1 LSAHTLNLISSPND
15 PPPPR
20 KNIRVLL
27 LEDRASDAEL
37 IVRELRRCNFEP
49 CWDRAET
56 EEQFIGLLDPSVDVI
71 LADYNLP
78 KFDGLTALKKL
89 QELKLDI
96 PFIIISGSLGDEL
109 VAQCIK
115 QGVTDYLMKDRLER
129 LGLAVSN
136 ALDEHRLRGERV
148 LVEEQLRQAQKMEAI
163 GQLAGGIAHDFNNVL
178 TVINGWSGM
187 LLNDKGVSEFTREAA
202 KQIYTAGQRASS
214 LTRQLLYFSR
224 KRPIERISFDLN
236 QTIEEIASM
245 LRRLIGEHINLT
257 LDLAKGLPPIEADIS
272 MMEQV
277 LVNLTVNAR
286 DAMPDGGRLT
296 LQTKAIELTEA
307 DVRGREDLR
316 PGCFVSLRV
325 QDTGCG
331 IPPEILTR
339 VFEPFFTTKEVGKG
353 TGLGLATVFG
363 IVKQHHGWLEID
375 STVGEGTCLTMTLP
389 ISEAKETVPVRSNAV
404 EGPVSGGSETILIVE
419 DEASVRE
426 FAVAVLKPLGYRILQ
441 ARSGLDALEVW
452 KWHSSRI
459 RLLLTDMVMPDDLTG
474 PELADKLVAEKPGL
488 AVIFTSGYSQ
498 ETMGSVFAPA
508 KARRFIHKPYSP
520 RQLSTVVREVLDTGK
535 VNGNARVLASS

>member
-1 LSAHTLNLISSPND
+1 M
-15 PPPPR
+15 
-20 KNIRVLL
+20 
-27 LEDRASDAEL
+27 EDRANDAEL
-37 IVRELRRCNFEP
+37 IVRELKRCNFEP
-49 CWDRAET
+49 NWVRAET
-56 EEQFIGLLDPSVDVI
+56 EEGFVALLDPSVDII

-78 KFDGLTALKKL
+78 QFDGLKALKKL
-89 QELKLDI
+89 QESKLGI
-96 PFIIISGSLGDEL
+96 PFIIISGALGDEL

-136 ALDEHRLRGERV
+136 ALDEHRLRGERA

-187 LLNDKGVSEFTREAA
+187 LLNDSAVSETTREAA

-224 KRPIERISFDLN
+224 KRPIERVTFDLN

-245 LRRLIGEHINLT
+245 LRRLIGEHIALK
-257 LDLAKGLPPIEADIS
+257 LDLAIALPPIEADVS

-286 DAMPDGGRLT
+286 DAMPNGGRLD
-296 LQTKAIELTEA
+296 LQTRTVELTEA
-307 DVRGREDLR
+307 DVSGKTDLPPGRYI
-316 PGCFVSLRV
+316 SLRV

-331 IPPEILTR
+331 IPPEILSR
-339 VFEPFFTTKEVGKG
+339 VFEPFFTTKEIGKG

-363 IVKQHHGWLEID
+363 IVKQHHGWLEVE
-375 STVGEGTCLTMTLP
+375 SVVNNGACFTLLLP
-389 ISEAKETVPVRSNAV
+389 VAEKRASGNVRSSV
-404 EGPVSGGSETILIVE
+404 TEGPGTGGRETILIVE

-426 FAVAVLKPLGYRILQ
+426 FAIAVLKPLGYRILQ

-452 KWHSSRI
+452 KWHSARI
-459 RLLLTDMVMPDDLTG
+459 NLLLTDMVMPDDITG
-474 PELADKLVAEKPGL
+474 PALAEKLVAEKPGL
-488 AVIFTSGYSQ
+488 PVIFTSGYSQ
-498 ETMGSVFAPA
+498 ETMGSVFSPDKGA
-508 KARRFIHKPYSP
+508 RFIHKPYSP
-520 RQLSTVVREVLDTGK
+520 RQLSTLVREALDAK
-535 VNGNARVLASS
+535 SSRVQANATVSS

>member
-1 LSAHTLNLISSPND
+1 MISSPNS
-15 PPPPR
+15 PAPK

-27 LEDRASDAEL
+27 LEDRITDAEL
-37 IVRELRRCNFEP
+37 IVRELQRCNFEP
-49 CWDRAET
+49 RWDRAET
-56 EEQFIGLLDPSVDVI
+56 EEGFVGLLDASIDVI

-78 KFDGLTALKKL
+78 RFDGLKALKKL
-89 QELKLDI
+89 QESKLDI

-115 QGVTDYLMKDRLER
+115 QGVTDYLMKDRLDR

-136 ALDEHRLRGERV
+136 ALDEHRLRAERV

-187 LLNDKGVSEFTREAA
+187 MLNDPSVSEATREAA

-224 KRPIERISFDLN
+224 KRPIERVSLNLN

-257 LDLAKGLPPIEADIS
+257 LDLAPGLPLIEADIS

-286 DAMPDGGRLT
+286 DAMPQGGRLT
-296 LQTKAIELTEA
+296 LQTRIVELTEA
-307 DVRGREDLR
+307 ELHGKEDLK
-316 PGCFVSLRV
+316 PGRHIRLRV
-325 QDTGCG
+325 QDDGCG
-331 IPPEILTR
+331 IPQEILPR
-339 VFEPFFTTKEVGKG
+339 VFEPFFTTKEAGKG

-363 IVKQHHGWLEID
+363 IVKQHHGWLEVD
-375 STVGEGTCLTMTLP
+375 STVNAGTCFTLLFP
-389 ISEAKETVPVRSNAV
+389 MLKSRASLPPGITAQDRPVA
-404 EGPVSGGSETILIVE
+404 GGRETILIVE
-419 DEASVRE
+419 DEPSVRE
-426 FAVAVLKPLGYRILQ
+426 FAVAVLKPLGYRVLQ

-452 KWHSSRI
+452 KWHSARI
-459 RLLLTDMVMPDDLTG
+459 NLLLTDMVMPDDLNG
-474 PELADKLVAEKPGL
+474 PELAAKLLTDKPDL

-498 ETMGSVFAPA
+498 ETMRSVFAPA
-508 KARRFIHKPYSP
+508 KTKRFIHKPYSP
-520 RQLSTVVREVLDTGK
+520 RQLSAVVREALDAKRVNATNLVL
-535 VNGNARVLASS
+535 SS